1 MKNTIIAI
9 VVTFIIAGGIGYSVG
24 MNAEG
29 MDTNPKDAE
38 DSIAMMKEQ
47 AASIEKMGEMMKTS
61 GVMMQELGAKYK
73 DDMMMSKGKDLEAV
87 GGKYLQDNTSATKS
101 SDMMEEVMGN

>member
-1 MKNTIIAI
+1 MKNIII
-9 VVTFIIAGGIGYSVG
+9 VIIVTSIIAGGIGYSVG

-29 MDTNPKDAE
+29 MDINPKDVE

-47 AASIEKMGEMMKTS
+47 SVTIEQMGEMMKTS
-61 GVMMQELGAKYK
+61 GAMMQEFGAKYK